1 MVEDDSN
8 ISRFPSGYKRKKP
21 SDEEASP
28 PLVLSEEE
36 KKNLSA
42 PSELMSEKPSPPPT
56 FTPRA
61 PVFAPHTSDDSHPAS
76 KLPLL
81 LAAFALIIAFV
92 SIGLTFTA
100 FSDLQKVKV
109 EAKGLLADIRSIQDT
124 PIQFKQTVSTP
135 TLVSAEIPLSKVFG
149 GSSIPVSGSIPI
161 SGVGK
166 ARSPTLGVFD
176 VQLEGEI
183 PVNQQFAISAASFS
197 SEDKLVVNSTIPLS
211 AEVFITVKPD
221 EFWGDEFDDIANRL
235 EKISK

>member
-21 SDEEASP
+21 SDEEASL
-28 PLVLSEEE
+28 PLVLSDEE
-36 KKNLSA
+36 KKSISA
-42 PSELMSEKPSPPPT
+42 SQERVEEKPSPL
-56 FTPRA
+56 
-61 PVFAPHTSDDSHPAS
+61 PVVARSPSPAAFSEEHPHTS

-81 LAAFALIIAFV
+81 LAAFALVIAFV

-109 EAKGLLADIRSIQDT
+109 EAKGLLEDIRTIQDT
-124 PIQFKQTVSTP
+124 PIQFRQTVSTP
-135 TLVSAEIPLSKVFG
+135 TLVSAEIPLSKIFG
-149 GSSIPVSGSIPI
+149 GTSIPVSGSIPI
-161 SGVGK
+161 SGTVK

-183 PVNQQFAISAASFS
+183 PINQQFLIKEASFS
-197 SEDKLVVNSTIPLS
+197 SEDKLVVNSSVPLS
-211 AEVFITVKPD
+211 VEVFITVKPD